1 MKIIF
6 TYLVFILAPWIAN
19 ADIDNNFNLLKKNSQ
34 SILSAEEAFQP
45 SASISPSKSMILINF
60 NIKPGYYLY
69 QSKLSFKTSS
79 GEESRVMLPEGI
91 EKEDEFFG
99 KQIIYNMPITAQVN
113 FKNKLKD
120 DSTLIFSYQGCSERG
135 LCYPPQKITIKISS
149 LESSI
154 NNSDKYRKALN
165 SNIYIAL
172 LLFFIGGVL
181 LSLTPCVLPLVP
193 VLLAM
198 LSNLNKNKVSATAF
212 YVLGICVTY
221 TIIGIF
227 AALTGNLISI
237 YLQNDYVIF
246 MSAILFIIF
255 ALSMF
260 GLFEITIPSRFQTY
274 LNKKTN
280 AISGNRY
287 LGIFFLGMIS
297 SLILSPCVAPPLA
310 SAIVY
315 ISQTG
320 NVVLG
325 GTSLF
330 LMALGMSLPLLVI
343 GISSKQINQKLKI
356 LGEIPKIILGFILL
370 ATAIFVA
377 KPVIPT
383 IVAQVL
389 YHFLFLIFVLYL
401 LIKVKKI
408 SKPLKVLTT
417 TILVIFFSISIFQQV
432 NSYNIIKQNQLD
444 FIEIKTV
451 EELNLIKENNKPTI
465 IDFYADWC
473 VACLELEKYTF
484 SDKNV
489 QEKLI
494 NFNLIKVDVTNFTS
508 QDKEIMREF
517 NIFGP
522 PAIIFFN
529 DQGNELK
536 DLQLNGYL
544 DANSFISIIENIE

>member
-1 MKIIF
+1 
-6 TYLVFILAPWIAN
+6 
-19 ADIDNNFNLLKKNSQ
+19 
-34 SILSAEEAFQP
+34 
-45 SASISPSKSMILINF
+45 MILINF

-69 QSKLSFKTSS
+69 QSKLSFETSN

-120 DSTLIFSYQGCSERG
+120 DSSLIFSYQGCSERG

-198 LSNLNKNKVSATAF
+198 LSNLNKNKISATAF

-237 YLQNDYVIF
+237 YLQNDYVILI
-246 MSAILFIIF
+246 SAILFIIF

-287 LGIFFLGMIS
+287 IGIFFLGMIS

-370 ATAIFVA
+370 TTAIFVA

-389 YHFLFLIFVLYL
+389 YHFLFLIFLLYL

-432 NSYNIIKQNQLD
+432 KSYNTIKQNQLD

-536 DLQLNGYL
+536 ELQLNGYL

>member
-508 QDKEIMREF
+508 QDKEIMKEF

>member
-432 NSYNIIKQNQLD
+432 KSYNTIKQNQLD

>member
-69 QSKLSFKTSS
+69 QSKLSFETSS

-99 KQIIYNMPITAQVN
+99 KQIIYNTPITAQVN

-237 YLQNDYVIF
+237 YLQNDYVIL

-325 GTSLF
+325 GSSLF

-389 YHFLFLIFVLYL
+389 YHFLFLISVLYL

-432 NSYNIIKQNQLD
+432 NSYNTIKQNQLD

-522 PAIIFFN
+522 PAVIFFN

>member
-408 SKPLKVLTT
+408 SKPLKVVTT
-417 TILVIFFSISIFQQV
+417 MILVIFFSISIFQQV
-432 NSYNIIKQNQLD
+432 KSYNTIKQNQLD

-508 QDKEIMREF
+508 QDKEIMKEF

>member
-113 FKNKLKD
+113 FKDKLKH
-120 DSTLIFSYQGCSERG
+120 DSSLIFSYQGCSERG
-135 LCYPPQKITIKISS
+135 LCYPPQKITINISS

-172 LLFFIGGVL
+172 LLFFIGGIL

-237 YLQNDYVIF
+237 YLQNDYVIL

-325 GTSLF
+325 GSSLF

-383 IVAQVL
+383 ITAQVL
-389 YHFLFLIFVLYL
+389 YHFLFLIFLLYL

-408 SKPLKVLTT
+408 LNSLMISLSCDVKFVTSTLIKLKLISFSCTFLSLKVY
-417 TILVIFFSISIFQQV
+417 FS
-432 NSYNIIKQNQLD
+432 NSRQATHQS
-444 FIEIKTV
+444 
-451 EELNLIKENNKPTI
+451 
-465 IDFYADWC
+465 A
-473 VACLELEKYTF
+473 
-484 SDKNV
+484 
-489 QEKLI
+489 
-494 NFNLIKVDVTNFTS
+494 
-508 QDKEIMREF
+508 
-517 NIFGP
+517 
-522 PAIIFFN
+522 
-529 DQGNELK
+529 
-536 DLQLNGYL
+536 
-544 DANSFISIIENIE
+544 